1 MNSGVPRIASID
13 VLRGIAV
20 LGILLM
26 NIQTFSMI
34 GSAYVNPT
42 SYGEFAGVNAVIWG
56 FTRLFADQK
65 FMTLFSM
72 LFGAGIVLMSERA
85 IADGRR
91 AWAAH
96 YRRMVVLL
104 MVGLMHAYLL
114 WYGDVLTSYAIMGMV
129 VYWGRFWKPGV
140 LLTVGMV
147 LLIVPV
153 LIFGG
158 VQLFFD
164 FYPPEVVQQFWDDW
178 RPDEELVAWEL
189 SVYRGGYWGQMEHR
203 AATALELHTIVLL
216 MWFAWRVGGLMLIG
230 MALFKWRILGAQRS
244 PTFYWRM
251 LLVGLGVGL
260 MIEAIGMLYQTRGE
274 WDVRVM
280 IPGLLFNYFASL
292 FTAAGYL
299 GAVMLICQRGVW
311 PKLQRKLS
319 AVGRM
324 AFTNYLTQTIIC
336 TTFFYGHGLGLFGYF
351 ERWEQLLFVIGVWGL
366 QIVWSDMWLRR
377 FNNGPLEWLWR
388 CATYMRIMPLRK
400 GEPSVVPL
408 PPVLTGSS

>member
-13 VLRGIAV
+13 VLRGVAV

-34 GSAYVNPT
+34 ESAYVNPT
-42 SYGEFAGVNAVIWG
+42 AYGEFAGVNAVIWG

-85 IADGRR
+85 IADGRS
-91 AWAAH
+91 AAAAH
-96 YRRMVVLL
+96 YRRMIVLL
-104 MVGLMHAYLL
+104 IVGLMHAYLL
-114 WYGDVLTSYAIMGMV
+114 WYGDVLTAYAIVGMV
-129 VYWGRFWKPGV
+129 VYWARRWRPRV
-140 LLTVGMV
+140 LLTVGIV
-147 LLIVPV
+147 LLFVPV
-153 LIFGG
+153 LIFGA
-158 VQLFFD
+158 VQLFMD
-164 FYPPEVVQQFWDDW
+164 FYPPEMIQEFWDSW
-178 RPDEELVAWEL
+178 QPDEELVAWEL
-189 SVYRGGYWGQMEHR
+189 GVYRGGYWAQMEHR
-203 AATALELHTIVLL
+203 AKTSLEIQTVVLL
-216 MWFAWRVGGLMLIG
+216 IWFAWRVGGLMLIG
-230 MALFKWRILGAQRS
+230 MALFKWRILGAYRS
-244 PTFYWRM
+244 PSFYWRM

-260 MIEAIGMLYQTRGE
+260 SIEAIGMFYLVQRE

-299 GAVMLICQRGVW
+299 GAVMLICQRGFW

-336 TTFFYGHGLGLFGYF
+336 TTFFYGHGLGLFGYL

-366 QIVWSDMWLRR
+366 QLVWSDLWLRH

-388 CATYMRIMPLRK
+388 CATYMKVMPLRK
-400 GEPSVVPL
+400 EQTVVVHEPPL
-408 PPVLTGSS
+408 LNMR